1 MLRKEEKPRRE
12 ESSLRSTSKDA
23 KKKNPKNQKTQPRLL
38 LFSLHS
44 PHFPV
49 EIRGGA
55 KPVKETS
62 QPKRIVAN
70 SASWSQDLT
79 LEVLEGASE
88 LRVML
93 CKEKRQ
99 EGKVGTSVV
108 AACGIFV
115 ADILDAVPIDKY
127 FELFKP
133 GAGGEGGFVRIAMS
147 FYPDAAALKSRRG
160 GGGGAGG
167 AAVLNGDASSSGGGG
182 GGPLARIRSSLS
194 GIGLGG
200 GGGSE
205 SSSAGAA
212 GAGASG
218 GSGGD
223 KNGKR
228 LRLLG
233 LVVVVA
239 AVAAAVVLGGGGKD
253 GGSSSDAKKKDEK
266 KKKK

>member
-1 MLRKEEKPRRE
+1 LTRE
-12 ESSLRSTSKDA
+12 ERIEKKNTQPLSPPPPPPPPPPRPPLTSK
-23 KKKNPKNQKTQPRLL
+23 
-38 LFSLHS
+38 H
-44 PHFPV
+44 HHPV

-55 KPVKETS
+55 KPVKDTT

-70 SASWSQDLT
+70 SASWAQDLV
-79 LEVLEGASE
+79 LEVADGASE

-93 CKEKRQ
+93 CRERRA
-99 EGKVGTSVV
+99 EGRVGTSVV

-133 GAGGEGGFVRIAMS
+133 GAGGEGGFVRIAMG
-147 FYPDAAALKSRRG
+147 FYPDAAALRARRGGSVGAGAAASNG
-160 GGGGAGG
+160 GGGGDGGG
-167 AAVLNGDASSSGGGG
+167 APS
-182 GGPLARIRSSLS
+182 GPLARIRSSLS

-200 GGGSE
+200 GGDREASAAAAGSGGGG
-205 SSSAGAA
+205 AGGAA
-212 GAGASG
+212 G
-218 GSGGD
+218 D
-223 KNGKR
+223 RKGKR

-239 AVAAAVVLGGGGKD
+239 AVAAAVVLGG
-253 GGSSSDAKKKDEK
+253 SSGDAKKKDEK